1 MPATLGLFG
10 TKYVNPAINGGS
22 AVVNNLDGHPITDQF
37 GQPGF
42 PGSDGFFASTMLA
55 YIATMQESGIP
66 ATFGYISDAHDNHGQ
81 FGEQHIAYGPGEA
94 GHVAQL
100 KRYDDAFAKFFA
112 RLAAHGITKENTL
125 FVITV
130 AKRRPASARPA
141 I

>member
-1 MPATLGLFG
+1 MPRLRT
-10 TKYVNPAINGGS
+10 S
-22 AVVNNLDGHPITDQF
+22 
-37 GQPGF
+37 
-42 PGSDGFFASTMLA
+42 
-55 YIATMQESGIP
+55 SGRVGAP
-66 ATFGYISDAHDNHGQ
+66 MPRLQ
-81 FGEQHIAYGPGEA
+81 LRLLA